1 MNHLKEKFQLTNWEL
16 VSVNP
21 SDKIWTWTDYFY
33 FWAVN
38 IQSLIG
44 FSLIA
49 SLYILYDL
57 NFIVVLSGTA
67 FASILI
73 YFFSNLIGK
82 ISQKHGIPFP
92 VLLRISIGLNAARYF
107 ALLRGLLGIFFFGV
121 QTFFISKSI
130 VYLIRISLF
139 YIDKEILNN
148 EILLLFFLS
157 FNLIDWISLLF
168 TFCLQ
173 YFLFTK
179 GHYFLRSFTK
189 FSAIFVYFGLLI
201 FLIMIVSENSQKL
214 FFNFF
219 SLITEEDIFN
229 ITNLTTFISVAGTM
243 FAYFAIVLLSFGD
256 FSRYAK
262 DKKELNL
269 GNLSLLIN
277 LLIFS
282 LFAVLITL
290 GADVILNNN
299 ANEPERLLTNPTDII
314 GKIDNPVLTVFALLF
329 IMIASLSTNFIAN
342 YIPSQNTLL
351 NFLPKNL
358 NLKSCGVFI
367 MFLAFIVSI
376 FWLPFLSQIGL
387 LSFVDTV
394 GSIFGP
400 LFGLIVCDYYLIK
413 RKKINNKDIFLS
425 NKGSA
430 YFYSNGWHFKAVY
443 SVFIGFIFAS
453 STIWNVNLQ
462 FLQTFS
468 WIIGAFASYVT
479 YYFIASKNE

>member
-1 MNHLKEKFQLTNWEL
+1 MNQQKEKFQLTNWEL

-21 SDKIWTWTDYFY
+21 SDKTWKWTDYFY

-57 NFIVVLSGTA
+57 NFIVVLSGTI

-107 ALLRGLLGIFFFGV
+107 GFLRGLLGIFFFGV

-139 YIDKEILNN
+139 YIDREILNN
-148 EILLLFFLS
+148 EIFLIFFLS
-157 FNLIDWISLLF
+157 LNIIDWIALLF

-173 YFLFTK
+173 YLLFTK

-189 FSAIFVYFGLLI
+189 FSAIFVYFGLLV
-201 FLIMIVSENSQKL
+201 FLIMVVSENSQKL
-214 FFNFF
+214 FSNFSNLI
-219 SLITEEDIFN
+219 SLEDIFN
-229 ITNLTTFISVAGTM
+229 NSNMTTFISVTGTM

-277 LLIFS
+277 LLLFS
-282 LFAVLITL
+282 FFAVLITL
-290 GADVILNNN
+290 GADMILNNIN
-299 ANEPERLLTNPTDII
+299 QSERLFTNPTDII
-314 GKIDNPVLTVFALLF
+314 GKIDNPALTVFALLF
-329 IMIASLSTNFIAN
+329 IMVASLSTNFIAN

-351 NFLPKNL
+351 NFLPNNL
-358 NLKSCGVFI
+358 NLKTCGILI
-367 MFLAFIVSI
+367 MFIASFVAI
-376 FWLPFLSQIGL
+376 FWLPVLSQIGL
-387 LSFVDTV
+387 LSFIDTV

-413 RKKINNKDIFLS
+413 RKKIINKDIFLS
-425 NKGSA
+425 NKESA
-430 YFYSNGWHFKAVY
+430 YFYSNGWHLKAIY

-468 WIIGAFASYVT
+468 WIIGAFTSYVT
-479 YYFIASKNE
+479 YYFIASKK